1 MIDIIFSTF
10 ALIHF
15 CIIRFRIQ
23 SYRLFKSKQV
33 YMISPTLHTFH
44 IPVMGLGFTIDTPI
58 KVARFGI
65 SSVMSIVEDE
75 LTEQMRAFYCK
86 QYQLPYEAI
95 TAAEDDYRA
104 KRVTAYLNMVKHIVD
119 AQVTALKALPFESGT
134 EITKYFELLPN
145 HLPIKQTYLQMLAT
159 NNSLDQQALQE
170 ELRAA
175 IVPGAL
181 DVNLMSKVDKNNYSK
196 TGELLPA
203 EYSDALAGL
212 RGFANSDLASSIVF
226 SAGYNPRLYAYID
239 KFNDFFPDDTGV
251 AKKKVILKV
260 SDYRSALTQGKILAK
275 KGIWVSEFRIES
287 GLNCGGHAFA
297 TDGLLLGPI
306 LEEFKQNKAALE
318 AELFTMCNQ
327 ALAAK
332 EQPIFAT
339 APSLRITV
347 QGGIGTANEDEFL
360 RTYYQAN
367 STGWGSPFL
376 LVPEATSV
384 DNETL
389 QSLATAKPEDYYL
402 SNISPLGVP
411 FNSFKKASSETQRI
425 QRIADGRPGSPC
437 TKKYLIANTEFSEQP
452 ICTASRKYQNAKINQ
467 LLSTAPLG
475 NVVDETIAKEVG
487 QIVEKDCLCE
497 GLGTSALLCH
507 DIEPLRKVSKAVLI
521 CPRPNLAYFSGIF
534 SLKQMLDFI
543 YGRIDILNSVY
554 RPNMF
559 VNELNLYVSYLKKEI
574 EKSCANITTAKT
586 RQLKTFRE
594 NLLKGISYYQ
604 DLTQYFKKE
613 SAKYILDMREQLIET
628 EALLKE
634 LSIPGEIAQ
643 PAFVAVG

>member
-1 MIDIIFSTF
+1 
-10 ALIHF
+10 
-15 CIIRFRIQ
+15 
-23 SYRLFKSKQV
+23 
-33 YMISPTLHTFH
+33 MISPTLHTFH

-75 LTEQMRAFYCK
+75 LTEQMRAFYSK
-86 QYQLPYEAI
+86 HYQLPYEPI
-95 TAAEDDYRA
+95 SAAEDDYRA
-104 KRVTAYLNMVKHIVD
+104 KRVTAYLNMVKQIVD
-119 AQVTALKALPFESGT
+119 AQVAALKALPFESGT

-145 HLPIKQTYLQMLAT
+145 HLPIKQIYLQMLAT
-159 NNSLDQQALQE
+159 NNSQDQQALQE
-170 ELRAA
+170 QLRAA

-181 DVNLMSKVDKNNYSK
+181 DVNLMSKVDKNNYSS

-203 EYSDALAGL
+203 EFSDALAGL
-212 RGFANSDLASSIVF
+212 RGFANSNLESSIVF

-239 KFNDFFPDDTGV
+239 KFNDFFPDANGV

-260 SDYRSALTQGKILAK
+260 SDFRSALTQGKILAK

-306 LEEFKQNKAALE
+306 LEEFKQNKTALE

-332 EQPIFAT
+332 EQPLFAT
-339 APSLRITV
+339 APALRITV
-347 QGGIGTANEDEFL
+347 QGGIGTANEDHFL
-360 RTYYQAN
+360 LEHYQAN

-384 DNETL
+384 DSETL
-389 QSLATAKPEDYYL
+389 QNLATAKPEDYYL
-402 SNISPLGVP
+402 SSISPLGVP
-411 FNSFKKASSETQRI
+411 FNSFRKASSETQRL

-437 TKKYLIANTEFSEQP
+437 TKKYLISNTEFSEHP
-452 ICTASRKYQNAKINQ
+452 ICTASRKYQHLKINQ
-467 LLSTAPLG
+467 LISDAPAG
-475 NVVDETIAKEVG
+475 TSINETMAEAVG
-487 QIVEKDCLCE
+487 HITEKDCLCE
-497 GLGTSALLCH
+497 GLGTSALLCN

-521 CPRPNLAYFSGIF
+521 CPGPNLAYFSGIF
-534 SLKQMLDFI
+534 SLKQMVDFI

-574 EKSCANITTAKT
+574 DKSCENITTAKT

-613 SAKYILDMREQLIET
+613 SAKYILDMREQLKVV
-628 EALLKE
+628 EAILKE

-643 PAFVAVG
+643 PALAVAD